1 MTLLELLQLL
11 RKHLR
16 LVVALPVAFALV
28 AAVYCW
34 GFMPNQYTAET
45 SIYALSKTE
54 TTAQSAEAGPSYGDL
69 NASQLLAND
78 FAELAKNEQVQNNT
92 ALALGMED
100 LEGYKVNITSS
111 TTTRVIKLS
120 VTGGDPNNVALI
132 ANKLASEIGSTAT
145 KVMDVKAVNI
155 ITQAK
160 APDKPSGPRRA
171 MYTLVALLAGLFLAV
186 ALVVLM
192 DMVNTTI
199 RNDEDITEGL
209 GLPVIGRFPEQK
221 GGRR

>member
-16 LVVALPVAFALV
+16 LVIALPVVFALV

-54 TTAQSAEAGPSYGDL
+54 SAANGTEAGLSYGDL

-78 FAELAKNEQVQNNT
+78 FAELAKNEQVQAET
-92 ALALGMED
+92 ALSLGMED
-100 LEGYKVNITSS
+100 LSGYKVSITSS

-120 VTGGDPNNVALI
+120 VTGSDPNNAALI
-132 ANKLASEIGSTAT
+132 ANKLASEIGKTAT
-145 KVMDVKAVNI
+145 KVMDVKAVNV
-155 ITQAK
+155 ITKAK
-160 APDKPSGPRRA
+160 APVDPSGPKRG
-171 MYTLVALLAGLFLAV
+171 MYTLVALLAGLFLAI

-192 DMVNTTI
+192 DMLNTTI
-199 RNDEDITEGL
+199 RNDEDVTEGL
-209 GLPVIGRFPEQK
+209 GLPIIGRFPESK
-221 GGRR
+221 GGR

>member
-54 TTAQSAEAGPSYGDL
+54 SAANGAEAGLSYGDL

-78 FAELAKNEQVQNNT
+78 FAELAKYEQVQTET

-100 LEGYKVNITSS
+100 LSGYKVSISSS

-120 VTGGDPNNVALI
+120 VTGRDPESAALI
-132 ANKLASEIGSTAT
+132 ANKLASEIGQTAT
-145 KVMDVKAVNI
+145 KVMDVKAVNV
-155 ITQAK
+155 ITKAK
-160 APDKPSGPRRA
+160 APENPSGPSRG

-186 ALVVLM
+186 AVIVLM
-192 DMVNTTI
+192 DILNTTI
-199 RNDEDITEGL
+199 RNDEDVTEGL
-209 GLPVIGRFPEQK
+209 GLPIIGRFPELK
-221 GGRR
+221 GGK